1 MKLDIKHIR
10 RILTVSAC
18 AVFMISC
25 EDVFDTETTS
35 VVFEENN
42 QLKSPN
48 DSLYSVM
55 GILSQVQ
62 KLGEKYVL
70 LGELR
75 GDLMATTTDADED
88 MQDLAAFQT
97 SSDNVYR
104 SFTDYY
110 AVINNCNYAIT
121 RMDTTL
127 APYDEKL
134 MLPEFVQIKILR
146 AWTYLQLALAR
157 GEVYW
162 LEKPVMS
169 FDESLADYP
178 VKNIEAVADALI
190 EDLAPYVDVRPLYY
204 GTVDERSSLSMFI
217 PIRLMLGD
225 LYLLRNRY
233 EEAARMYAKYIGDNT
248 LKISQSYVNS
258 WATKDFQSVGMWNN
272 ISTYFGEA
280 LVSFLYSNSPNAY
293 HPRLVRWTF
302 NDVPFLVPA
311 ENFVTE
317 MWNKTHLFAPGFGVP
332 TPVTMFQGDLRG
344 EARRMNGTYVMPG
357 AYGVATL
364 GKKEGNYIHK
374 FYWVAASK
382 DGFDPENKNVF
393 PNSLQVLTALP
404 IYRNPHVYLRLAE
417 ALNRMGRPSL
427 AFAILKYGLRK
438 SIIENPASGVTAEDA
453 AMLNS
458 FGVDFTLDGSNGA
471 TGYNDNTGTLTRGLG
486 FGVLSD
492 TKVYVI
498 PDYDRKVP
506 ATEEGEEDQKSTD
519 PADIAAARADSI
531 QFVEDLIVD
540 ELAAETCFEGNR
552 FFDLY
557 RVASHRGEFPSY
569 MAKKV
574 AERFGDEKT
583 MMEGRLNNRDV
594 WFLR

>member
-1 MKLDIKHIR
+1 MNLDMKYIK
-10 RILTVSAC
+10 RILVVSAC
-18 AVFMISC
+18 ALFMVSC
-25 EDVFDTETTS
+25 EDVFDTDTAS
-35 VVFEENN
+35 VVFEDEN
-42 QLKSPN
+42 QLNSPN

-75 GDLMATTTDADED
+75 GDLMATTADADED
-88 MQDLAAFQT
+88 MQELAAFCA

-121 RMDTTL
+121 RMDTTI

-134 MLPEFVQIKILR
+134 MLPEFVQIKVIR
-146 AWTYLQLALAR
+146 AWTYLQLALAC

-190 EDLAPYVDVRPLYY
+190 EDLVPYLDVRPLDY
-204 GTVDERSSLSMFI
+204 GSVDEGQSSDAFI

-233 EEAARMYAKYIGDNT
+233 EEAARMYAKYIGDKKLT
-248 LKISQSYVNS
+248 MSQGQASSWTDRNFVAVNR
-258 WATKDFQSVGMWNN
+258 NN
-272 ISTYFGEA
+272 AYTYKTEA
-280 LVSFLYSNSPNAY
+280 CVSFLYSSNPNAY
-293 HPRLVRWTF
+293 HPRLVRWTY

-311 ENFVTE
+311 ESFVTD
-317 MWNKTHLFAPGFGVP
+317 MSNKIHLFGPGFGTP
-332 TPVTMFQGDLRG
+332 TPVTMLQGDLRG
-344 EARRMNGTYVMPG
+344 EARRMTGEFVNSG
-357 AYGVATL
+357 AYGTVML
-364 GKKEGNYIHK
+364 GKNEGNYIHK
-374 FYWVAASK
+374 FYLSSSSMS
-382 DGFDPENKNVF
+382 GYDPENKNVF
-393 PNSLQVLTALP
+393 PNSLHTLTSLP
-404 IYRNPHVYLRLAE
+404 IYRAPHVYLRLAE

-438 SIIENPASGVTAEDA
+438 SIVEDPACGVSAEDV
-453 AMLNS
+453 AMLSS
-458 FGVDFTLDGSNGA
+458 FGADFTLDGSDGG
-471 TGYNDNTGTLTRGLG
+471 TSFNDNTGTLTRGLG
-486 FGVLSD
+486 FGILKD
-492 TKVYVI
+492 TEFYVI

-506 ATEEGEEDQKSTD
+506 AEEEGEEDQRSTD

-531 QFVEDLIVD
+531 LYVEDLIVD

-557 RVASHRGEFPSY
+557 RVAGHRGEFPAY
-569 MAKKV
+569 VADKV
-574 AERFGDEKT
+574 AARFGEEKES
-583 MMEGRLNNRDV
+583 MKGRLNNRNI
-594 WFLR
+594 WFLK